1 MKYLAHIN
9 HEDGRE
15 QTLIDHLKGT
25 AQKAEYFAS
34 AFGEGDLGKIAGM
47 YHDVGKYS
55 SEFQKYL
62 KNGGGKKTDHST
74 AGANLIMGLK
84 NRAYIPIAFIIASH
98 HTGLVNCG
106 NSFDTSSESTF
117 YGRIKRK
124 AGEDFPKFSAYK
136 EEMEEPL
143 NNIKSTTFSMIKNNF
158 SAQFYIRMLFSCLV
172 DADFLDTENFMQ
184 NNGINRGNYPDIFEL
199 KNRFDYYIKR
209 KFLSTKNLSEIN
221 KKRCD
226 ILKECIEKG
235 ENSSENIFSL
245 TVPTGGGKTISSMA
259 FALNYAIKNNKNR
272 IIYVIPYT
280 SIIEQ
285 NAKVFRDILGND
297 AVVEHHSN
305 ISFNPDENT
314 DSIEYEILKKSE
326 LATENWDAPI
336 IVTTNVQFF
345 ESLYAC
351 KSSKCR
357 KLHNIA
363 NSVVVFDEAQMIPT
377 ENILPCVYAI
387 AELVKLYK
395 TTAILCTA
403 TQPSLDKIFFDKFK
417 ITVNEISKNTE
428 ENYNFFKRNNIRV
441 LKEKLSLEDLSDK
454 MKNDKQALCIVNSKK
469 AAKELF
475 ESLSSNKNVFYLS
488 TNLCAK
494 HRRNVIKTIKDLLYQ
509 NEDCLVVS
517 TSLIEAGVDIDFPK
531 IYRELSGLD
540 SIIQS
545 AGRCN
550 REGKFNKNDSYVY
563 VFEWEDSELEYKGK
577 DLRSRIDAA
586 KYVLE
591 KDYESLD
598 CLEAIKCYFDYLHKF
613 DGGGLDKRNIIKLTE
628 DKPCNFKDFDKE
640 FVMIEEN
647 TIPVFIPFD
656 EQGNAL
662 LSELKTEKITRNLIR
677 KTGAYLVNI
686 YKNKFDK
693 MLAANHIEY
702 VSEDEKFAYLRD
714 KKYYDENFGILQEV
728 QEGEGIFL

>member
-1 MKYLAHIN
+1 M
-9 HEDGRE
+9 
-15 QTLIDHLKGT
+15 
-25 AQKAEYFAS
+25 S
-34 AFGEGDLGKIAGM
+34 
-47 YHDVGKYS
+47 
-55 SEFQKYL
+55 
-62 KNGGGKKTDHST
+62 
-74 AGANLIMGLK
+74 LK
-84 NRAYIPIAFIIASH
+84 NRAYMPIAFVIASH
-98 HTGLVNCG
+98 HTGLLNCG
-106 NSFDTSSESTF
+106 NSVDTSSESTF
-117 YGRIKRK
+117 FGRIKRK
-124 AGEDFPKFSAYK
+124 VGEDFPKFSAYR

-143 NNIKSTTFSMIKNNF
+143 NNIKSTTFFMIKNNF

-172 DADFLDTENFMQ
+172 DSDFLDTENFMQ
-184 NNGINRGNYPDIFEL
+184 NNGVNRGNYPDIFEL

-226 ILKECIEKG
+226 ILEECIEKG

-245 TVPTGGGKTISSMA
+245 TVPTGGGKTISSMS
-259 FALNYAIKNNKNR
+259 FALNYAIKNNKSR

-285 NAKVFRDILGND
+285 NAKVFRDIFGDD

-305 ISFNPDENT
+305 ISFNSDENT

-345 ESLYAC
+345 ESFYAC

-417 ITVNEISKNTE
+417 ITVKEISKNTE

-441 LKEKLSLEDLSDK
+441 LKEKLSLEDLLDK

-475 ESLSSNKNVFYLS
+475 ESLSDNKNVFYLS

-494 HRRNVIKTIKDLLYQ
+494 HRRNIIKTIKDLLYQ

-531 IYRELSGLD
+531 VYRELSGLD

-591 KDYESLD
+591 KDYKSLD

-613 DGGGLDKRNIIKLTE
+613 DGGGLDKKNIIKLTE
-628 DKPCNFKDFDKE
+628 DKFE
-640 FVMIEEN
+640 
-647 TIPVFIPFD
+647 T
-656 EQGNAL
+656 
-662 LSELKTEKITRNLIR
+662 
-677 KTGAYLVNI
+677 
-686 YKNKFDK
+686 NKFET
-693 MLAANHIEY
+693 N
-702 VSEDEKFAYLRD
+702 R
-714 KKYYDENFGILQEV
+714 
-728 QEGEGIFL
+728 